1 MRKILNIAKD
11 MSFITL
17 AVILS
22 SIVGLVT
29 LPIYTRLI
37 DPTEFGLYALATATL
52 GFLLMFLPM
61 GIATGAFRFY
71 FEYKKKNSLDILYG
85 TSIVFLLLFGSIGA
99 IALVAFSGIISS
111 ALGADELKILLI
123 IIALIIPFQL
133 LVMLFQNM
141 IRIQERIILY
151 SIALIISAY
160 AGAGAGIA
168 LVLLGYS
175 VKGILIGNLVA
186 AIAVLCFLVIAERKN
201 ISFSMDIK
209 TFKRIESFGFPLIFV
224 NVGAWIIQ
232 LSDRYMLQY
241 FCGEAIVGI
250 YSVSYTIAGAIGL
263 FFMSPLSLVL
273 GPKILRIWENVD
285 KERALTTVGN
295 VISLSILAIIPI
307 YLIIC
312 IEAKTVI
319 SILATEKYLAGA
331 IIIPLVAGASVIYPF
346 TWLQQI
352 SFSFVEKTKSIP
364 FIFGAAALTNVIL
377 NVLLIPEFDMMGAAF
392 ATLVSYIL
400 LFILLWWKG
409 QRILKLPYDPKYIGK
424 CVGISVIFLAIILFE
439 TEGIILTI
447 TKILFA
453 ICVYGILAYKLKLLK
468 PLEII

>member
-1 MRKILNIAKD
+1 

-29 LPIYTRLI
+29 LPIYTRII
-37 DPTEFGLYALATATL
+37 DPTEYGLYALATATL

-61 GIATGAFRFY
+61 GIATAAFRFY
-71 FEYKKKNSLDILYG
+71 FEYKKKNSLDKLYG

-99 IALVAFSGIISS
+99 IALIAFSGIISS
-111 ALGADELKILLI
+111 ALGADELKVLLI

-141 IRIQERIILY
+141 IRIQERIITY
-151 SIALIISAY
+151 SISLVVLAY
-160 AGAGAGIA
+160 AGAGVGIA

-175 VKGILIGNLVA
+175 VKGILIGNL
-186 AIAVLCFLVIAERKN
+186 IAVIVVLSFLLIAERKN
-201 ISFSMDIK
+201 ISFSTQIK
-209 TFKRIESFGFPLIFV
+209 TFKRLESFGFPLIFV

-241 FCGEAIVGI
+241 FCGEAIVGL
-250 YSVSYTIAGAIGL
+250 YSVSYTVAGVIGL

-273 GPKILRIWENVD
+273 GPKFLRIWENED

-295 VISLSILAIIPI
+295 VINLTILAILPI
-307 YLIIC
+307 YLILC
-312 IEAKTVI
+312 IEAKTI
-319 SILATEKYLAGA
+319 IGILTTERYLAGA

-346 TWLQQI
+346 TWLQQT
-352 SFSFVEKTKSIP
+352 SFSFVEKTKSVP
-364 FIFGAAALTNVIL
+364 SIFGASAFT
-377 NVLLIPEFDMMGAAF
+377 NVLLNILLIPKFDMMGAAF
-392 ATLVSYIL
+392 ATLISYIV

-424 CVGISVIFLAIILFE
+424 CVGISVIFLAILLFE

-453 ICVYGILAYKLKLLK
+453 IAVYGVVAYKLKLLK

>member
-1 MRKILNIAKD
+1 MRKFLNIAKD

-22 SIVGLVT
+22 GIVGLVT

-61 GIATGAFRFY
+61 GIATAAFRFY
-71 FEYKKKNSLDILYG
+71 FEYEKKKSLDKLYG

-133 LVMLFQNM
+133 LIQLFQNM
-141 IRIQERIILY
+141 IRIQERIFLY
-151 SIALIISAY
+151 SISLIVLAY
-160 AGAGAGIA
+160 AGAGSGIV

-175 VKGILIGNLVA
+175 VNGILIGNL
-186 AIAVLCFLVIAERKN
+186 IASIVVLSFLLIAERKN

-209 TFKRIESFGFPLIFV
+209 TLKRLESFGFPLIFV

-241 FCGEAIVGI
+241 FCGEAIVGL
-250 YSVSYTIAGAIGL
+250 YSVSYTVAMVIGT
-263 FFMSPLSLVL
+263 FFMAPISLVL
-273 GPKILRIWENVD
+273 SPKFLRIWESG
-285 KERALTTVGN
+285 ERERTLTTIGS
-295 VISLSILAIIPI
+295 VISLSI
-307 YLIIC
+307 
-312 IEAKTVI
+312 
-319 SILATEKYLAGA
+319 
-331 IIIPLVAGASVIYPF
+331 SVIYLF
-346 TWLQQI
+346 VWFQQS
-352 SFSFVEKTKSIP
+352 SFSLREKTKSIP
-364 FIFGAAALTNVIL
+364 SIFGAAALTNVIL
-377 NVLLIPEFDMMGAAF
+377 NILLIPKFDMMGAAF
-392 ATLVSYIL
+392 ATLVSYIV

-409 QRILKLPYDPKYIGK
+409 QRMLKLPYDPKYIGK
-424 CVGISVIFLAIILFE
+424 CVGISVIFLAILLVE

-453 ICVYGILAYKLKLLK
+453 IAVYSALAYKLKLFK
-468 PLEII
+468 PLDII

>member
-1 MRKILNIAKD
+1 MRKFLNIAKD

-22 SIVGLVT
+22 GIVGLVT

-61 GIATGAFRFY
+61 GIATAAFRFY
-71 FEYKKKNSLDILYG
+71 FEYEKKKSLDKLYG

-133 LVMLFQNM
+133 LIQLFQNM
-141 IRIQERIILY
+141 IRIQERIFLY
-151 SIALIISAY
+151 SISLIVLAY
-160 AGAGAGIA
+160 AGAGSGIV

-175 VKGILIGNLVA
+175 VNGILIGNL
-186 AIAVLCFLVIAERKN
+186 IASIVVLSFLLIAERKN

-209 TFKRIESFGFPLIFV
+209 TLKRLESFGFPLIFV

-241 FCGEAIVGI
+241 FCGEAIVGL
-250 YSVSYTIAGAIGL
+250 YSVSYTVAMVIGT
-263 FFMSPLSLVL
+263 FFMAPISLVL
-273 GPKILRIWENVD
+273 SPKFLRIWESG
-285 KERALTTVGN
+285 ERERTLTTIGS

-307 YLIIC
+307 YLLL
-312 IEAKTVI
+312 
-319 SILATEKYLAGA
+319 SYL
-331 IIIPLVAGASVIYPF
+331 
-346 TWLQQI
+346 
-352 SFSFVEKTKSIP
+352 
-364 FIFGAAALTNVIL
+364 
-377 NVLLIPEFDMMGAAF
+377 
-392 ATLVSYIL
+392 
-400 LFILLWWKG
+400 
-409 QRILKLPYDPKYIGK
+409 
-424 CVGISVIFLAIILFE
+424 
-439 TEGIILTI
+439 
-447 TKILFA
+447 
-453 ICVYGILAYKLKLLK
+453 
-468 PLEII
+468 

>member
-1 MRKILNIAKD
+1 MRKFLNIAKD

-71 FEYKKKNSLDILYG
+71 FEYEKKKSLDKLYG

-111 ALGADELKILLI
+111 ALGVEELKILLI

-133 LVMLFQNM
+133 LIQLFQNM
-141 IRIQERIILY
+141 IRIQERIITY
-151 SIALIISAY
+151 SISLVVLAY

-168 LVLLGYS
+168 LVLSGYS

-186 AIAVLCFLVIAERKN
+186 VIAVLCFLVIAERKN

-209 TFKRIESFGFPLIFV
+209 TFKRLESFGFPLIIV

-232 LSDRYMLQY
+232 LSDRYILQY
-241 FCGEAIVGI
+241 FCG
-250 YSVSYTIAGAIGL
+250 
-263 FFMSPLSLVL
+263 F
-273 GPKILRIWENVD
+273 
-285 KERALTTVGN
+285 
-295 VISLSILAIIPI
+295 VI
-307 YLIIC
+307 
-312 IEAKTVI
+312 
-319 SILATEKYLAGA
+319 
-331 IIIPLVAGASVIYPF
+331 
-346 TWLQQI
+346 
-352 SFSFVEKTKSIP
+352 
-364 FIFGAAALTNVIL
+364 
-377 NVLLIPEFDMMGAAF
+377 
-392 ATLVSYIL
+392 
-400 LFILLWWKG
+400 
-409 QRILKLPYDPKYIGK
+409 
-424 CVGISVIFLAIILFE
+424 
-439 TEGIILTI
+439 
-447 TKILFA
+447 
-453 ICVYGILAYKLKLLK
+453 
-468 PLEII
+468 

>member
-1 MRKILNIAKD
+1 MRKFLNIAKD

-37 DPTEFGLYALATATL
+37 DPTEYGLYALATATL

-71 FEYKKKNSLDILYG
+71 FEYEKKKSLDKLYG

-186 AIAVLCFLVIAERKN
+186 SIVVLCFLVIAERKN

-209 TFKRIESFGFPLIFV
+209 TFKRLESFGFPLIFV

-241 FCGEAIVGI
+241 FCGEAIVGL
-250 YSVSYTIAGAIGL
+250 YSVSYTVAMVIGT
-263 FFMSPLSLVL
+263 FFVAPISLVL
-273 GPKILRIWENVD
+273 SPKFLRIWESG
-285 KERALTTVGN
+285 ERERTLTTIGS
-295 VISLSILAIIPI
+295 VIKLAILAIIPI
-307 YLIIC
+307 YLIIS
-312 IEAKTVI
+312 IEAKTI
-319 SILATEKYLAGA
+319 IGILATEKYIAGA
-331 IIIPLVAGASVIYPF
+331 TIVPFVAGASVIYLFVWFQQSPF
-346 TWLQQI
+346 SLK
-352 SFSFVEKTKSIP
+352 EKTKLIP

-377 NVLLIPEFDMMGAAF
+377 NVLLIPKFDMMGAAF
-392 ATLVSYIL
+392 ATLVSYIV

-439 TEGIILTI
+439 TEGIIVTI
-447 TKILFA
+447 IKILFA
-453 ICVYGILAYKLKLLK
+453 IAVYSALAYKLKLLK
-468 PLEII
+468 PLDVI

>member
-1 MRKILNIAKD
+1 MQKFLNIAKD

-37 DPTEFGLYALATATL
+37 DPAEFGLYALATATL

-71 FEYKKKNSLDILYG
+71 FEYEKKNSLDILYG

-133 LVMLFQNM
+133 LIMLFQNM

-151 SIALIISAY
+151 SISLIVLAY
-160 AGAGAGIA
+160 AGAGAGIV

-175 VKGILIGNLVA
+175 VKGILIGTLVA
-186 AIAVLCFLVIAERKN
+186 SIIVLSFLVIAERKN

-209 TFKRIESFGFPLIFV
+209 TFKRLESFGFPLIFV

-241 FCGEAIVGI
+241 FCGF
-250 YSVSYTIAGAIGL
+250 SWHQ
-263 FFMSPLSLVL
+263 LVL
-273 GPKILRIWENVD
+273 
-285 KERALTTVGN
+285 
-295 VISLSILAIIPI
+295 
-307 YLIIC
+307 Y
-312 IEAKTVI
+312 
-319 SILATEKYLAGA
+319 
-331 IIIPLVAGASVIYPF
+331 
-346 TWLQQI
+346 
-352 SFSFVEKTKSIP
+352 
-364 FIFGAAALTNVIL
+364 
-377 NVLLIPEFDMMGAAF
+377 
-392 ATLVSYIL
+392 
-400 LFILLWWKG
+400 
-409 QRILKLPYDPKYIGK
+409 
-424 CVGISVIFLAIILFE
+424 
-439 TEGIILTI
+439 
-447 TKILFA
+447 
-453 ICVYGILAYKLKLLK
+453 
-468 PLEII
+468 

>member
-1 MRKILNIAKD
+1 MRKFLNIAKD

-22 SIVGLVT
+22 GIVGLVT

-61 GIATGAFRFY
+61 GIATAAFRFY
-71 FEYKKKNSLDILYG
+71 FEYEKKKSLDKLYG

-133 LVMLFQNM
+133 LIQLFQNM
-141 IRIQERIILY
+141 IRIQERIFLY
-151 SIALIISAY
+151 SISLIVLAY
-160 AGAGAGIA
+160 AGAGSGIV

-175 VKGILIGNLVA
+175 VNGILIGNL
-186 AIAVLCFLVIAERKN
+186 IASIVVLSFLLIAERKN

-209 TFKRIESFGFPLIFV
+209 TLKRLESFGFPLIFV

-241 FCGEAIVGI
+241 FCGEAIVGL
-250 YSVSYTIAGAIGL
+250 YSVSYTVAMVIGT
-263 FFMSPLSLVL
+263 FFMAPISLVL
-273 GPKILRIWENVD
+273 SPKFLRIWESG
-285 KERALTTVGN
+285 ERERTLTTIGS

-307 YLIIC
+307 YLLLSVEAETIIG
-312 IEAKTVI
+312 
-319 SILATEKYLAGA
+319 ILATEKYIAGA
-331 IIIPLVAGASVIYPF
+331 TIVPFVAGASVIYLF
-346 TWLQQI
+346 VWFQQS
-352 SFSFVEKTKSIP
+352 SFSLREKTKSIP
-364 FIFGAAALTNVIL
+364 SIFGAAALTNVIL
-377 NVLLIPEFDMMGAAF
+377 NILLIPKFDMMGAAF
-392 ATLVSYIL
+392 ATLVSYIV

-409 QRILKLPYDPKYIGK
+409 QRMLKLPYDPKYIGK
-424 CVGISVIFLAIILFE
+424 CVGISVIFLAILLVE

-453 ICVYGILAYKLKLLK
+453 IAVYSALAYKLKLFK
-468 PLEII
+468 PLDII